1 MQGTD
6 QFICDITNAFGR
18 IRLFIEQTDCEV
30 PKDDDLIYGSMILWE
45 TVVEVHLN
53 VDVQIV
59 FITNDQGR
67 KTNRIVQLLVPIKV
81 FLGIALKYTSLY
93 GVELMVVNEDF
104 FLYRQTIKSCRI

>member
-59 FITNDQGR
+59 FITNDQEA
-67 KTNRIVQLLVPIKV
+67 KDQSNRLVAGSDQSFPWDSVKIYIIVW
-81 FLGIALKYTSLY
+81 
-93 GVELMVVNEDF
+93 
-104 FLYRQTIKSCRI
+104 CRAHGCE